1 MTSSLLNRVKSVSY
15 CPTNRPIRYLKLSGM
30 FLLVYSYKTMS
41 FQVLCIFNDR
51 IISDVFLSGD
61 CTVVSGCIYI
71 NLALRSTTVVL
82 MHQWKLYKSH
92 VLFFITKLIVL
103 LSTKIITS
111 SLNAN
116 PLYHKVNYVF
126 CVSVSYALYQ
136 EIECTCI

>member
-1 MTSSLLNRVKSVSY
+1 MLNRVKSVSY

-61 CTVVSGCIYI
+61 CTAVSGCIHK
-71 NLALRSTTVVL
+71 LSTAIYNSCL
-82 MHQWKLYKSH
+82 NGSCIKSH

-136 EIECTCI
+136 EIECTCIWSNTVI